1 MVYCNVRLKSK
12 TAFTWLLINQSPY
25 TLYQYNKLKEDFN
38 TEQKKIKKIIVY
50 WKKYCF
56 IMHFKRLYH
65 VFLQCRVTD
74 CTQTCFKMVVAL
86 LLFLLFKSSVF
97 ATFIKEKNQCQI
109 ILWPKKVAR
118 YMIISNG
125 FIAINVL
132 VMVYAGECLYGNP
145 LTRL

>member
-1 MVYCNVRLKSK
+1 
-12 TAFTWLLINQSPY
+12 
-25 TLYQYNKLKEDFN
+25 
-38 TEQKKIKKIIVY
+38 
-50 WKKYCF
+50 
-56 IMHFKRLYH
+56 MHFKRLYH

-97 ATFIKEKNQCQI
+97 ATFIKEKKPMSDNFMA
-109 ILWPKKVAR
+109 KKVAR

-132 VMVYAGECLYGNP
+132 VTVYAGKCLYGNP